1 MCLFAHA
8 YKSISLHK
16 NCKKS
21 LYFLY
26 SLLVINVFLL
36 LRYERR
42 YMFLKN
48 YLDID
53 VIDFTTL
60 LKIEEK
66 NLLSAKK
73 KLDCLIKVQ

>member
-1 MCLFAHA
+1 MRVNYKMKHA
-8 YKSISLHK
+8 KSQIL
-16 NCKKS
+16 KKL

-73 KLDCLIKVQ
+73 NLTV

>member
-1 MCLFAHA
+1 MRVNYKMKHA
-8 YKSISLHK
+8 KSQIL
-16 NCKKS
+16 KKS